1 VIPIATEIIKR
12 LVDDLDGKSTA
23 ENTVNFSFGDRRFV
37 IDLSDDNF
45 KKFEAAI
52 DPYVKAARPQGR
64 VPTAKRATKSHH
76 AAPVKIDDAQAQHVR
91 EWARGKDQDE
101 LRKMARTTGLEVADR
116 GRLSMVTL
124 AAAYNV
130 ANPTKRVENA
140 NGLQFSN
147 A

>member
-1 VIPIATEIIKR
+1 MLDDIDGTEA
-12 LVDDLDGKSTA
+12 S
-23 ENTVNFSFGDRRFV
+23 NTINFSLGDRRFA
-37 IDLSDDNF
+37 IDLSDENA
-45 KKFEAAI
+45 KKLEAALT
-52 DPYVKAARPQGR
+52 PYIKAARPQGR
-64 VPTAKRATKSHH
+64 VQAAKKKSHH
-76 AAPVKIDDAQAQHVR
+76 PTPVKIDDAQAQHVR

-101 LRKMARTTGLEVADR
+101 LRKLARSTGLEVADR

-130 ANPTKRVENA
+130 ANPTKRTENA